1 MAAQKI
7 TIEPVTRI
15 EGHARITIHL
25 NDEGEVEE
33 TFFHV
38 DEFRGVEKFS
48 EGRPYFEMPQI
59 TQRICGICPVSHHLA
74 SAKAGDGVAGLKPP
88 RPGTLLREL
97 LHMGQMVQSH
107 SMHFFH
113 LAAPDLIFGFDA
125 DPATRNVFG
134 IIQDNPELAMKAV
147 NLRRYGQQIIER
159 LGGKRV
165 HPNLA
170 VPGGVNAPLSIQ
182 DRDAILAERE
192 TMIGYTQEAIVIA
205 KDLLGADPKLAASF
219 ASFPTNYMGL
229 VDANGA
235 LQLYDGEIRVTDASG
250 KRVAQFK
257 PEEYRAHLA
266 ERVENWSF
274 LKFPYLRELGWP
286 QGTYRVGPLGRLNA
300 ADKISTPLANEEFKL
315 FKQINGGKPVEGSL
329 YYHYARLIESLHA
342 LERIGEL
349 LEDGALGTADILSTD
364 VRVYP
369 TAELAGHGVGVIE
382 APRGTLFHEYWTD
395 EHGLLTRVNL
405 IVATGNNNWAMNT
418 AAGLVAK
425 EYVKGQQ
432 ITEGMLNRVEA
443 AIRCYDPCLSCA
455 THALGQMPLE
465 VTLLDADGTILDRVA
480 R

>member
-25 NDEGEVEE
+25 NDEGRVEH

-48 EGRPYFEMPQI
+48 EGRPYFEMTQI

-74 SAKAGDGVAGLKPP
+74 SAKAGDGVAGVKLP
-88 RPGTLLREL
+88 RPGVLLREL
-97 LHMGQMVQSH
+97 LHMGQVVQSH

-134 IIQDNPELAMKAV
+134 IIQANPELALKAV

-165 HPNLA
+165 HPNFA
-170 VPGGVNAPLSIQ
+170 VPGGVNAPLSPR
-182 DRDAILAERE
+182 DREGIAAEQE
-192 TMIGYTQEAIVIA
+192 TMLRYVQEAIGIA
-205 KDLLGADPKLAASF
+205 KDLLGADPELTTTF
-219 ASFPTNYMGL
+219 ASFPSGYMGL
-229 VDANGA
+229 VDQDGG
-235 LQLYDGEIRVTDASG
+235 LQLYDGEIRVRDAGGES
-250 KRVAQFK
+250 VAQFE
-257 PEEYRAHLA
+257 PLDYRDHVA
-266 ERVENWSF
+266 EHVEPWSF
-274 LKFPYLRELGWP
+274 LKFPYYRRLGWP
-286 QGTYRVGPLGRLNA
+286 QGTYRVGPLGRLNV
-300 ADKISTPLANEEFKL
+300 ADKINTPLAQEEFKL

-329 YYHYARLIESLHA
+329 YYHYARLIEVLYAMEH
-342 LERIGEL
+342 IGEL
-349 LEDGALGTADILSTD
+349 LDDPDILSTD
-364 VRVYP
+364 VRAYP
-369 TAELAGHGVGVIE
+369 SAKLTGHGVGVIE

-418 AAGLVAK
+418 AAGSVAK
-425 EYVKGQQ
+425 EYVRGERL
-432 ITEGMLNRVEA
+432 TEGMLNRVEA

-465 VTLLDADGTILDRVA
+465 ITLLAADGRVLDRVA